1 MFYLKTLML
10 DFANPI
16 FEMSVANMIIIE
28 KLSKQWDG
36 ENAYAADGYPY
47 LLVDDEKG
55 NSGPLH

>member
-1 MFYLKTLML
+1 ML